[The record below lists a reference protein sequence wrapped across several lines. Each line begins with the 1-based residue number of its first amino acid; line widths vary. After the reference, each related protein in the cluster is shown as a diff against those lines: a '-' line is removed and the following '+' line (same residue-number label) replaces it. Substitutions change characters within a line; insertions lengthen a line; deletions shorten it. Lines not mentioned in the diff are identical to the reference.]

1 MWLHMRFAI
10 DLPIFGQYCDPRLLG
25 ELARD
30 AENAGWD
37 GCFIWDHIH
46 VGNSEPVADPWI
58 ALATIALATER
69 IRIGPMVTPL
79 YRRYPWK
86 LARECVSID
95 HLSGGRLILGVGL
108 GDDWFGEIS
117 TFDGPLADQERAKM
131 LDEGL
136 EILLGLWSGDSFAFN
151 GTHFRVR
158 ETRFL
163 PRPIQSPRIPL
174 WVAGSWPNRPPFR
187 RAARYDGVVAVAGNV
202 AATLTAAQVCQMIAY
217 TRRFRAVA
225 SSFDVVQ
232 FGETHGTDKTG
243 DRELA
248 ATYAAAGVTWWL
260 ESIFPR
266 YSEVKSARARILR
279 GPPSV

>member
-1 MWLHMRFAI
+1 MNIDASAALTRPNLISFVIELSFLSPPFFDPEWPNEATRLANCLHQSRWSVMCLHMRFAI
-10 DLPIFGQYCDPRLLG
+10 ALPIFGQYCDPRLLG

-86 LARECVSID
+86 LARESVSID

-108 GDDWFGEIS
+108 GGDWFGEIS
-117 TFDGPLADQERAKM
+117 TFDGRLPIMNAPKCWM
-131 LDEGL
+131 KGL

-151 GTHFRVR
+151 GTHFRV
-158 ETRFL
+158 E
-163 PRPIQSPRIPL
+163 
-174 WVAGSWPNRPPFR
+174 N
-187 RAARYDGVVAVAGNV
+187 
-202 AATLTAAQVCQMIAY
+202 
-217 TRRFRAVA
+217 
-225 SSFDVVQ
+225 SFS
-232 FGETHGTDKTG
+232 
-243 DRELA
+243 
-248 ATYAAAGVTWWL
+248 Y
-260 ESIFPR
+260 
-266 YSEVKSARARILR
+266 
-279 GPPSV
+279 